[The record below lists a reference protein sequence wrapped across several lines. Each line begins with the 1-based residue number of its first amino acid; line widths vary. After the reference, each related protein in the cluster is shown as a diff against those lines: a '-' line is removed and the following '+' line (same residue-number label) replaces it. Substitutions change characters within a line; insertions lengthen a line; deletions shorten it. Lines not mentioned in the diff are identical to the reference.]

1 MRGMFG
7 PEVAISTRPIN
18 RPLHRARVVIAAVI
32 LAASCQPPVR
42 ADSFALSLMPDPRGE
57 FIRLCAPFMVANYAH
72 PEAICDCLRESI
84 QTEIEDHQ
92 LVDALLYGVTLR
104 GVPSI
109 DRTWLSADQEAAT
122 SSVMSAIARPT
133 IECFFGTQQ
142 VKKAMKYTPL
152 DGMPPPPVQDLTP

>member
-1 MRGMFG
+1 M
-7 PEVAISTRPIN
+7 
-18 RPLHRARVVIAAVI
+18 IA
-32 LAASCQPPVR
+32 
-42 ADSFALSLMPDPRGE
+42 
-57 FIRLCAPFMVANYAH
+57 CA
-72 PEAICDCLRESI
+72 ESI

-133 IECFFGTQQ
+133 IECFFGTRQ
-142 VKKAMKYTPL
+142 VKKVMKDTPL

>member
-1 MRGMFG
+1 MTNSFG
-7 PEVAISTRPIN
+7 SERIDRHLACA
-18 RPLHRARVVIAAVI
+18 RATIAAAV
-32 LAASCQPPVR
+32 LSVCWHAPAD

-57 FIRLCAPFMVANYAH
+57 FIRLCAPFMVANYAQ
-72 PEAICDCLRESI
+72 PEAICDCLRSSI

-109 DRTWLSADQEAAT
+109 DPTWLSVEQEAAM

-133 IECFFGTQQ
+133 IECFFGNRQI
-142 VKKAMKYTPL
+142 KKTMKYTPL
-152 DGMPPPPVQDLTP
+152 DGLPPLPPVQDLTP